1 MPTLP
6 KAEPHL
12 KRCPKCKQH
21 LEWTNFNHNQSTR
34 DGLATYCKECQKE
47 SQKQY
52 LIKMKNMD
60 AEYRKKV
67 ADIQLRL
74 LHLTTAKN
82 ALKRSNYLKN
92 DIEDTVTKVIKA
104 LSTNQVE
111 LLYENLLQIIDFDIK
126 VQEDK
131 YEKL

>member
-1 MPTLP
+1 MIVREI
-6 KAEPHL
+6 KY
-12 KRCPKCKQH
+12 CPKCKQH
-21 LEWTNFNHNQSTR
+21 LFKDSFSRNKATC
-34 DGLATYCKECQKE
+34 DGLANYCKECQKE
-47 SQKQY
+47 AQKQY

-92 DIEDTVTKVIKA
+92 DIEETITKVVKA
-104 LSTNQVE
+104 LSTTQVE
-111 LLYENLLQIIDFDIK
+111 LLYENLLQIIEFDIK
-126 VQEDK
+126 VQEEKYDK
-131 YEKL
+131 L

>member
-6 KAEPHL
+6 KAEPL
-12 KRCPKCKQH
+12 KRCPKCKQDLS
-21 LEWTNFNHNQSTR
+21 LEKFNHNQSTR

-52 LIKMKNMD
+52 LNRIKNMD
-60 AEYRKKV
+60 QEYRKKV
-67 ADIQLRL
+67 AEIQLRL

-92 DIEDTVTKVIKA
+92 DIEETITKVVKA
-104 LSTNQVE
+104 LSITQVE
-111 LLYENLLQIIDFDIK
+111 LLYENLLQILEFDIK
-126 VQEDK
+126 VQEEKYDK
-131 YEKL
+131 L

>member
-6 KAEPHL
+6 KAEPL

-52 LIKMKNMD
+52 LNRIKNMD
-60 AEYRKKV
+60 QEYRKKV
-67 ADIQLRL
+67 AEIQLRL

-92 DIEDTVTKVIKA
+92 DIEETITKVVKA
-104 LSTNQVE
+104 LSITQVE
-111 LLYENLLQIIDFDIK
+111 LLYENLLQILEFDIK
-126 VQEDK
+126 VQEEKYDK
-131 YEKL
+131 L